1 MTKDQL
7 RSTIGSNIRTRRTEM
22 GLSQQAIADAVEL
35 SQAQINRIEKGVS
48 SFPADLF
55 AILGEVLQVDPL
67 FFLTPQRS
75 SIKSDHT
82 LDV

>member
-1 MTKDQL
+1 MTKKQL
-7 RSTIGSNIRTRRTEM
+7 RSTMGENIRARRNEL
-22 GLSQQAIADAVEL
+22 GLSQQALGDSVEL
-35 SQAQINRIEKGVS
+35 SQAQIARIESGVS

-75 SIKSDHT
+75 SKSAKHT
-82 LDV
+82 LDA